1 MPLPIEM
8 RKPTLS
14 ATTATTFIYG
24 PAGVGKTEWLNAI
37 DPEHTLI
44 LAPEPGYKGIEAY
57 VDEINSWPEYARK
70 LVELREDAQSDDRR
84 FTTYGVDTVE
94 MLAERCSQ
102 YVMQQ
107 LGIKH
112 PSDLEW
118 GKGWEALN
126 EEWRNRIAPLISL
139 GGVIFVG
146 HSDMKEIKKPN
157 DPLPTTVEAPRLGP
171 KGLRSFIEDVA
182 DFIFF
187 ATFDENGERVLR
199 TQPGAGHIAKTRGG
213 IPLPDPMPLDG
224 AHFRRELDKAI
235 ASRRKEG
242 K

>member
-1 MPLPIEM
+1 MPLPTEM

-24 PAGVGKTEWLNAI
+24 PPGVGKTEWLNAL

-57 VDEINSWPEYARK
+57 VQPVNSWPEYAK
-70 LVELREDAQSDDRR
+70 TVHELKTEDHP
-84 FTTYGVDTVE
+84 FTTVGVDTVD
-94 MLAERCSQ
+94 MLAEHCSV
-102 YVMQQ
+102 YVMQK

-126 EEWRNRIAPLISL
+126 EEWRNRIAPLIAM

-146 HSDMKEIKKPN
+146 HSDTKEIKKPN
-157 DPLPTTVEAPRLGP
+157 EPLASTVEAPRLGP
-171 KGLRSFIEDVA
+171 KGLRGFIEDTA
-182 DFIFF
+182 DFILF
-187 ATFDENGERVLR
+187 ATFGENGERVLR
-199 TQPGAGHIAKTRGG
+199 TQPGPGHIAKTRGG

-224 AHFRRELDKAI
+224 EHFKRELDKAI
-235 ASRRKEG
+235 ALRRKAE
-242 K
+242 